1 MFQDSSEVS
10 SSDSGYLQPSN
21 VFVISIGGSILFEEN
36 EPNPEKFKAIVDV
49 ITKLHRSGKK
59 IVLVVG
65 GGKVARLYSGVAGS
79 LNLNKFEQDLVGIK
93 VTRLNAFLLAAAMPD
108 AHKKVLEDISDAK
121 KVLDSGKIPVFG
133 GLVPFFTTDSV
144 AALLAEFFN
153 GVFVN
158 LTDVDGI
165 YDSNPKQNPDA
176 IMFSEISYSRLVSIA
191 IAAGSSPGQNV
202 VVDVACAMILK
213 RSKIPAVFLNGNNLD
228 NFMAYINGQSFVGT
242 VVRDIPEENDSMVNS
257 SDGEVFSDSVVVEK
271 KPRKRRSK
279 KAVVKKSKDDYSHP
293 DPYQIDF

>member
-1 MFQDSSEVS
+1 MFQDSREVS

-21 VFVISIGGSILFEEN
+21 VFVISIGGSILFEGN

-176 IMFSEISYSRLVSIA
+176 IMFSEISYSRLVSLA

>member
-176 IMFSEISYSRLVSIA
+176 IMFSEISYSRLVSLA

>member
-1 MFQDSSEVS
+1 MFQEGGETSSP
-10 SSDSGYLQPSN
+10 DAGYLQSSN
-21 VFVISIGGSILFEEN
+21 VFVVSIGGSILFEEN
-36 EPNPEKFKAIVDV
+36 EPSPEKFKAIVDV
-49 ITKLHRSGKK
+49 VTQLHRSGKK

-93 VTRLNAFLLAAAMPD
+93 VTRLNASLLAAATPD
-108 AHKKVLEDISDAK
+108 AHKKVLEEIVDAK
-121 KVLDSGKIPVFG
+121 NVLDNGKIPVFG

-144 AALLAEFFN
+144 AALLAEFLN

-165 YDSNPKQNPDA
+165 YDSNPKENPDA
-176 IMFSEISYSRLVSIA
+176 VMFSEISYSRLVSLA
-191 IAAGSSPGQNV
+191 IAAGSAPGQNV
-202 VVDVACAMILK
+202 VVDIACAMILK

-242 VVRDIPEENDSMVNS
+242 VVRDIPEDVSNS
-257 SDGEVFSDSVVVEK
+257 NLSDVGGFPDSVVVGKK

-279 KAVVKKSKDDYSHP
+279 KPVVGKSKDDYSHP